1 MPNAPVVHIEI
12 PVRSIAT
19 ARPFYEGVLEWKVAK
34 QQSDE
39 NGPIAMFAKGHEV
52 GGLLREDDE
61 ADYGNGVR
69 IFCPVADIDTALT
82 KAVELGGAVVHDA
95 TRFPGG
101 VYAMIR
107 DPDGTLLGICAE

>member
-12 PVRSIAT
+12 PVRSIAA
-19 ARPFYEGVLEWKVAK
+19 ARPWYEGVLGWKIAR
-34 QQSDE
+34 QTSDE

-61 ADYGNGVR
+61 AHFGNGVR
-69 IFCPVADIDTALT
+69 IFCPVADIDGALT
-82 KAVELGGAVVHDA
+82 AAVALGGKVVHDA
-95 TRFPGG
+95 TPFPGG

-107 DPDGTLLGICAE
+107 DPDGTLLGICSE